1 MAFALLDL
9 LVPATYLALSEYL
22 LLFGIRSNE
31 KENSND
37 LWRKGRR
44 MGMWNGILQNVV
56 YIYIFFFKFFSHSTL
71 AICNKSH
78 HSWVITEV
86 LTEEILFHFWLL
98 SMALRHHYFPM
109 SFVSFGVFS
118 HSFFSSV
125 VAMMR
130 DWCWVIN
137 FTSFFWEKKKKTLQ
151 YELMVYFIDK
161 SILHIVCKTL
171 ETFQHNGVGYANWW
185 NAKAP

>member
-137 FTSFFWEKKKKTLQ
+137 FTSFFWGKKKTLQ